1 MSEFISPMR
10 DVSQYFDLLAKVVEF
25 ISAASAELEFERID
39 HSRGTV
45 EGVIYFADG
54 SRLEFTEKIV
64 IESSRPV
71 KRDYRYQ
78 YVRAGEAVFRYDN
91 SAHHLHIATFPHH
104 KHVGNKMLPAIE
116 PTLKQVLNEV
126 NELLPEM
133 EGQSSSQP
141 KRRRQ
146 RKPRR

>member
-1 MSEFISPMR
+1 MR
-10 DVSQYFDLLAKVVEF
+10 DVSQYFDLLAKAVEF
-25 ISAASAELEFERID
+25 VSDASAELEFERVD
-39 HSRGTV
+39 HSRGTI
-45 EGVIYFADG
+45 EGVLYFADG

-91 SAHHLHIATFPHH
+91 AAHHSHLATFPHH
-104 KHVGNKMLPAIE
+104 KHIGNEMLPAIE
-116 PTLKQVLNEV
+116 PTLKQVLDEV
-126 NELLPEM
+126 NELLPESKDS
-133 EGQSSSQP
+133 SSSQP